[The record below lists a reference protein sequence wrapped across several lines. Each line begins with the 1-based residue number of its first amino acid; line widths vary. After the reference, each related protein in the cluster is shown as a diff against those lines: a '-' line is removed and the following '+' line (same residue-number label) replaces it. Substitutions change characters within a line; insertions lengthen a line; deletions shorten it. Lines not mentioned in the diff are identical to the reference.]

1 MNRYKI
7 TFVDNTE
14 LLLYKHSEKEITQD
28 KYQSFGVIKS
38 ISLYTDKTHEN
49 YIVRIKQMS
58 EFIGYDN
65 HNHEVYKCNYYKGYA
80 YIYLAKDNED
90 NTYYDYAEYQEHV
103 EGRLLAPITR
113 TMSTPKEVYN
123 LITIQE
129 PEYIIYSHRYYGE
142 PKLTRPKELK
152 GIKQIG
158 SVDFIPKKCKVQIFI
173 KDNDAYLKHTDY
185 FSSSWK
191 PPKGE
196 RIDMPLSY
204 YMKKYFSKDKKDKF
218 VYPDCW
224 GDIVLRNE
232 AWILLKD
239 IIPLIKTENEVIATQ
254 KILKLQQ
261 QERKYSHINSS
272 NECEWKNFW
281 ERVTKYIKN
290 TLEENNLF

>member
-1 MNRYKI
+1 M
-7 TFVDNTE
+7 
-14 LLLYKHSEKEITQD
+14 
-28 KYQSFGVIKS
+28 
-38 ISLYTDKTHEN
+38 
-49 YIVRIKQMS
+49 
-58 EFIGYDN
+58 
-65 HNHEVYKCNYYKGYA
+65 
-80 YIYLAKDNED
+80 
-90 NTYYDYAEYQEHV
+90 
-103 EGRLLAPITR
+103 
-113 TMSTPKEVYN
+113 
-123 LITIQE
+123 
-129 PEYIIYSHRYYGE
+129 
-142 PKLTRPKELK
+142 
-152 GIKQIG
+152 
-158 SVDFIPKKCKVQIFI
+158 QIFI

>member
-7 TFVDNTE
+7 TFSDDTE
-14 LLLYKHSEKEITQD
+14 LLLYKYSESEITQD
-28 KYQSFGVIKS
+28 KYKSFGTIKS
-38 ISLYTDKTHEN
+38 VELYTDKSHED
-49 YIVRIKQMS
+49 YISKIKQLS

-65 HNHEVYKCNYYKGYA
+65 RNHEVYKCNYYKGYV
-80 YIYLAKDNED
+80 YIYLAKDNKD
-90 NTYYDYAEYQEHV
+90 NTYYDCALYKEHI
-103 EGRLLAPITR
+103 EGRLLTPITK

-158 SVDFIPKKCKVQIFI
+158 SVDFISNKCKIQIFL
-173 KDNDAYLKHTDY
+173 KDNDVYLKHTDY

-196 RIDMPLSY
+196 RMGMPLSY
-204 YMKKYFSKDKKDKF
+204 YMKKYFDKDKKDKF
-218 VYPDCW
+218 VYPDGW

-239 IIPLIKTENEVIATQ
+239 IMPLIQTENEVTVAQ
-254 KILKLQQ
+254 KILNMQK
-261 QERKYSHINSS
+261 QERKYSYIDTC
-272 NECEWKNFW
+272 NECEWERFW
-281 ERVTKYIKN
+281 ERVVKCIKQN
-290 TLEENNLF
+290 T

>member
-7 TFVDNTE
+7 TFSDNTE
-14 LLLYKHSEKEITQD
+14 LLLYKCSESEITQD
-28 KYQSFGVIKS
+28 KYKSFGTIKTVE
-38 ISLYTDKTHEN
+38 IYTDKSHED
-49 YIVRIKQMS
+49 YISKIKQLS

-65 HNHEVYKCNYYKGYA
+65 RNHEVYKCNYYKGYV
-80 YIYLAKDNED
+80 YIYLAKDSKD
-90 NTYYDYAEYQEHV
+90 NTYYDYALYQEHI
-103 EGRLLAPITR
+103 EGRLLTPITK

-129 PEYIIYSHRYYGE
+129 PGYIIYSHRYYGE

-158 SVDFIPKKCKVQIFI
+158 SVDFIPNKCKIQIFL
-173 KDNDAYLKHTDY
+173 KDNDVYLKHTDY

-196 RIDMPLSY
+196 RMGMPLSY
-204 YMKKYFSKDKKDKF
+204 YMKKYFDKDKKDKF
-218 VYPDCW
+218 VYPDGW

-239 IIPLIKTENEVIATQ
+239 ILPLIQTENEVTVAQ
-254 KILKLQQ
+254 KILYMQK
-261 QERKYSHINSS
+261 QERKYSYIGTC
-272 NECEWKNFW
+272 NECEWERFW
-281 ERVTKYIKN
+281 ERVVKCIKQN
-290 TLEENNLF
+290 T